1 MAVSLLFFYQRLQ
14 SGPEQFTWSV
24 VHIQTFARRAP
35 ASSLIPRLKARKA
48 KSPAKWLTL
57 PGLITHDQVMKSCA

>member
-24 VHIQTFARRAP
+24 VHILTFARRAP
-35 ASSLIPRLKARKA
+35 ASSLNPRLKARKA
-48 KSPAKWLTL
+48 KSPAK
-57 PGLITHDQVMKSCA
+57 